1 MGRTVASY
9 RQALENEIKK
19 WEGFRKALRAED
31 REAFDQMMSECR
43 LHASAGTMATRPVL
57 SEAMFMSI
65 LLEQQKVLQEIKRKL
80 GAIEK
85 RLNQAQE
92 V

>member
-19 WEGFRKALRAED
+19 WNAFRKALRAED

-43 LHASAGTMATRPVL
+43 LHASAGSMATRPFL
-57 SEAMFMSI
+57 LEAMFMSI
-65 LLEQQKVLQEIKRKL
+65 LLEQQKALQEIKKKID
-80 GAIEK
+80 AIEK
-85 RLNQAQE
+85 RLNQSSE

>member
-19 WEGFRKALRAED
+19 WEGFRRALRAED
-31 REAFDQMMSECR
+31 REAFDQMMNECR
-43 LHASAGTMATRPVL
+43 LHASAGSMATRPVL

-65 LLEQQKVLQEIKRKL
+65 LLEQQKVLREIKSKL
-80 GAIEK
+80 DAIER
-85 RLNQAQE
+85 RLNQPKE